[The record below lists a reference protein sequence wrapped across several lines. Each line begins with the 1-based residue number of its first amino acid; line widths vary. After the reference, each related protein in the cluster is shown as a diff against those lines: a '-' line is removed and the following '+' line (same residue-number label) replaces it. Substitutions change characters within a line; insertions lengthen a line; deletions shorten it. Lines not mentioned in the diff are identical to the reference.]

1 MPVAEKN
8 DIARQR
14 WTPEIYLDL
23 LYPAIAI
30 VLFLAAWEAYVRVSG
45 IPNYILP
52 APSEIVRGVFDHGQS
67 LYRHSLVTG
76 YEVVLGYGCS
86 IVLGGLFAIVVV
98 WSSTMDKAL
107 MPLFL
112 FSQTVSK
119 IAVAPL
125 FVVWLGFG
133 LAPKVLVAFL
143 ISFFPVFISTT
154 AGLKSVETEMLELIR
169 SMSPTTVQVFQ
180 KVRIPAALPHFF
192 AGAKVAVPFATVG
205 AIVGEWMASD
215 SGLGY
220 HLLLMQGELDTAGL
234 FATLLTLS
242 FVSIVLYVL
251 VMKLER
257 LTIPWHISVRE
268 ETNMGITW

>member
-1 MPVAEKN
+1 MYPVV
-8 DIARQR
+8 
-14 WTPEIYLDL
+14 
-23 LYPAIAI
+23 AISA
-30 VLFLAAWEAYVRVSG
+30 FLASWEAYVRISG

-52 APSEIVRGVFDHGQS
+52 GPSEILLS
-67 LYRHSLVTG
+67 LVEYAATLYQHSLVTG
-76 YEVVLGYGCS
+76 YEVLLGYACS
-86 IVLGGLFAIVVV
+86 IVLGGLFAILVV
-98 WSSTMDKAL
+98 WSSTLDKAL

-154 AGLKSVETEMLELIR
+154 AGLKSVETEMIEMIQ
-169 SMSPTTVQVFQ
+169 SMSASTGQVFR
-180 KVRIPAALPHFF
+180 KVRIPTALPHFF

-215 SGLGY
+215 SG
-220 HLLLMQGELDTAGL
+220 AGL
-234 FATLLTLS
+234 PPPAHAGGAGHGRALRHAADPVVRQHRHLCRGAQAGTPGHP
-242 FVSIVLYVL
+242 VARIRPAGNGHEHDL
-251 VMKLER
+251 VKHDAR
-257 LTIPWHISVRE
+257 KRH
-268 ETNMGITW
+268 GKD

>member
-1 MPVAEKN
+1 M
-8 DIARQR
+8 ARPR
-14 WTPEIYLDL
+14 SNPEIYLDL
-23 LYPAIAI
+23 LYPVAAIS
-30 VLFLAAWEAYVRVSG
+30 VFLGTWEGYVRLSG

-52 APSEIVRGVFDHGQS
+52 GPSEILLS
-67 LYRHSLVTG
+67 LFEYAATLYEHSLVTG
-76 YEVVLGYGCS
+76 YEVLLGYACS
-86 IVLGGLFAIVVV
+86 IVLGGLFAVMVV
-98 WSSTMDKAL
+98 WSSTLDKSL

-154 AGLKSVETEMLELIR
+154 AGLKSVETEMLELIH
-169 SMSPTTVQVFQ
+169 SMSPSTLQVFR
-180 KVRIPAALPHFF
+180 KVRIPTALPHFF

-242 FVSIVLYVL
+242 FVSIVLYVV
-251 VMKLER
+251 VMRLER
-257 LTIPWHISVRE
+257 LAIPWHVSVRQ
-268 ETNMGITW
+268 ETSVNMTW